1 MNQIVEIA
9 NTWGWPITLVFGAL
23 YVIGKNWNKG
33 LDWLA
38 NFFPILEN
46 RQAARIQARERQAE
60 DERLERNEAIRV
72 LTDAIREI
80 RDDRDEEKA
89 ERQHLQKMVIEIVKE
104 QGKRDEKLIGALQN
118 IADLVRLQTSRLD
131 QQHTAFSSLTAVIE
145 RVVGSDNHA

>member
-1 MNQIVEIA
+1 MNQIIDAA
-9 NTWGWPITLVFGAL
+9 NTWGWPITLVVGAL
-23 YVIGKNWNKG
+23 YVVGKNWNKA

-46 RQAARIQARERQAE
+46 RQVARIKARERQAE

-80 RDDRDEEKA
+80 REDRDGEKE
-89 ERQHLQKMVIEIVKE
+89 ERQHLQRMVIDIVKE

-131 QQHTAFSSLTAVIE
+131 QQHTAFSALTAVIE
-145 RVVGSDNHA
+145 RIVGADRG